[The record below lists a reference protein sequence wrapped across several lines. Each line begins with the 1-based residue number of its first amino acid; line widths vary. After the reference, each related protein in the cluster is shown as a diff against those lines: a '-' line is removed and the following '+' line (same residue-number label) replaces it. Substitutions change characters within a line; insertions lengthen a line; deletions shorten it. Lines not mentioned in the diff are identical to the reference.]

1 LNLFWQIFKPGVGS
15 QMMLGQQQNS
25 LLPGHGLLKDIAQS
39 LLNEQDLALFK
50 YHINQ
55 YQQFDLP
62 VDELV
67 PPLLNILDTPEKVNI
82 GSFKD

>member
-1 LNLFWQIFKPGVGS
+1 
-15 QMMLGQQQNS
+15 MLGQQQNS
-25 LLPGHGLLKDIAQS
+25 FIPGHGLLKDIAQS
-39 LLNEQDLALFK
+39 LLSEQDLALFK

-67 PPLLNILDTPEKVNI
+67 PPILNILDTPEKVRA
-82 GSFKD
+82 SLS